1 MYSPA
6 SVKSLSKA
14 QIHKLLKGKPVRV
27 MSGSG
32 MKLHLSKPQ
41 HKKLAAA
48 HKRGGGMNLQFDPY
62 QCSMH
67 AKGEGFL
74 DDLEAFSVKALPAL
88 TEAGKKLLNIA
99 PDIAE
104 AVGAPQLAAPI
115 KYLTDKY
122 TVDHSN
128 DEAKV
133 KARAER
139 RRPKPAVE
147 PAPFVVD
154 LPAVP
159 RRTPRPLPP
168 LPAVPR
174 RSRGGNIMEDFGDAS
189 AKFIQ
194 GAMRDTPDWLK
205 GPEKDPLAFLY
216 GGKAKRG
223 RKKGGR
229 LLIDEPITA
238 RQIVNTAKDLATD
251 PLGTIG
257 FGKGGRLLIDEPFTA
272 RQAVNLAIDPL
283 GTLGF
288 GLKRKVSKKK
298 GGALHDFVPKEIQ
311 DMGIARLNQ
320 IVPKQVQDMALK
332 QIGMGKP
339 RKPMSD
345 KQKAALAKGR
355 AALAAKRGSALV
367 HPKLATGARK
377 KMSGSALYP
386 AGYKG
391 QALMPAGY

>member
-6 SVKSLSKA
+6 SVKPLSKA
-14 QIHKLLKGKPVRV
+14 QLSKLLKGKPVRV

-62 QCSMH
+62 QCQMH
-67 AKGEGFL
+67 AKGGGFL
-74 DDLEAFSVKALPAL
+74 EDLEAFSVKALPAL
-88 TEAGKKLLNIA
+88 TEAGKKLLTAA
-99 PDIAE
+99 PEIAE

-115 KYLTDKY
+115 NYLVDKY
-122 TVDHSN
+122 VADKTGEAEKSRKRAE
-128 DEAKV
+128 EAKAKPEPFV
-133 KARAER
+133 VDLPAVPR
-139 RRPKPAVE
+139 RRPKPAVQ

-159 RRTPRPLPP
+159 RR
-168 LPAVPR
+168 AR

-189 AKFIQ
+189 SKFIL
-194 GAMRDTPDWLK
+194 GLDRDLPSWLK
-205 GPEKDPLAFLY
+205 GPEKDPLGFLY
-216 GGKAKRG
+216 GKGKKG
-223 RKKGGR
+223 KKGKKGGR
-229 LLIDEPITA
+229 LLIDEPITT
-238 RQIVNTAKDLATD
+238 RQVVNQVKDFVT
-251 PLGTIG
+251 
-257 FGKGGRLLIDEPFTA
+257 
-272 RQAVNLAIDPL
+272 DPL

-298 GGALHDFVPKEIQ
+298 GGAVVLPQQLQDMGMAHINRVVPKEVQ
-311 DMGIARLNQ
+311 DMGLS
-320 IVPKQVQDMALK
+320 ALK

-355 AALAAKRGSALV
+355 AALAAKRGGAMV
-367 HPKLATGARK
+367 HPKHGKAKHK
-377 KMSGSALYP
+377 KMSGSALFP
-386 AGYKG
+386 AGYSS
-391 QALMPAGY
+391 

>member
-6 SVKSLSKA
+6 SVKPLSKA
-14 QIHKLLKGKPVRV
+14 QLSKLLKGKPVRV
-27 MSGSG
+27 TSGSG
-32 MKLHLSKPQ
+32 MKLQLSKPQ
-41 HKKLAAA
+41 HKKLMAA

-62 QCSMH
+62 QCSLH
-67 AKGEGFL
+67 SKGEGFL
-74 DDLEAFSVKALPAL
+74 EDLEAFSIKALPAL
-88 TEAGKKLLNIA
+88 TEAGKKLLTAA
-99 PDIAE
+99 PEVAE
-104 AVGAPQLAAPI
+104 AVGASQLVAPI
-115 KYLTDKY
+115 NYLVDKYVTDK
-122 TVDHSN
+122 TG
-128 DEAKV
+128 EAEKSR
-133 KARAER
+133 KRAEAARA
-139 RRPKPAVE
+139 KPAVE

-159 RRTPRPLPP
+159 RRRPKPAVQPLPP

-174 RSRGGNIMEDFGDAS
+174 RSRGGNIMEDFGNAS
-189 AKFIQ
+189 QKFLQ

-223 RKKGGR
+223 RPKKGGR

-238 RQIVNTAKDLATD
+238 REIVNTTRDFVT
-251 PLGTIG
+251 
-257 FGKGGRLLIDEPFTA
+257 
-272 RQAVNLAIDPL
+272 DPL

-298 GGALHDFVPKEIQ
+298 GGALVVPQQIQ
-311 DMGIARLNQ
+311 DMGMAHLNRV
-320 IVPKQVQDMALK
+320 VPKEVQDLGLSALK

-355 AALAAKRGSALV
+355 AALAAKRGGALV
-367 HPKLATGARK
+367 HPKHAKGGRK
-377 KMSGSALYP
+377 KMTGSALYP

-391 QALMPAGY
+391 AALMPAGY

>member
-6 SVKSLSKA
+6 SIKPLSKA
-14 QIHKLLKGKPVRV
+14 QLSKLLKGKPVRV

-48 HKRGGGMNLQFDPY
+48 HKRGGGMNLQLDPY
-62 QCSMH
+62 QCQMH

-74 DDLEAFSVKALPAL
+74 EDLEAFSVKALPAL
-88 TEAGKKLLNIA
+88 TEAGKKLLNLA
-99 PDIAE
+99 PEVAE
-104 AVGAPQLAAPI
+104 AVGAPQLVAPI
-115 KYLTDKY
+115 NYLVDKYVTDK
-122 TVDHSN
+122 SG
-128 DEAKV
+128 EAEKS
-133 KARAER
+133 KARAEAAKKPEPFVVDLPAVPK

-159 RRTPRPLPP
+159 RR
-168 LPAVPR
+168 AR
-174 RSRGGNIMEDFGDAS
+174 RSRGGNIMEDFGNAS
-189 AKFIQ
+189 QKFLQ

-216 GGKAKRG
+216 GGKVKGKRG
-223 RKKGGR
+223 RPKKGGR

-238 RQIVNTAKDLATD
+238 RQIVNTTRDFVT
-251 PLGTIG
+251 
-257 FGKGGRLLIDEPFTA
+257 
-272 RQAVNLAIDPL
+272 DPL

-298 GGALHDFVPKEIQ
+298 GGALVVPQQIQ
-311 DMGIARLNQ
+311 DMGMAHLNRV
-320 IVPKQVQDMALK
+320 VPKEVQDLGLSALK

-355 AALAAKRGSALV
+355 AALAAKRGGALV
-367 HPKLATGARK
+367 HPKHGKHK

-391 QALMPAGY
+391 SALMPAGY

>member
-14 QIHKLLKGKPVRV
+14 QLHKLLKGKPVRV

-67 AKGEGFL
+67 AKGGDIFEDML
-74 DDLEAFSVKALPAL
+74 DGL
-88 TEAGKKLLNIA
+88 TSAGKKLLNLA
-99 PDIAE
+99 PQAAE
-104 AVGAPQLAAPI
+104 AIGAPQLVAPI
-115 KYLTDKY
+115 NYLVDKY
-122 TVDHSN
+122 VADKTG
-128 DEAKV
+128 EAEKSR
-133 KARAER
+133 ARAEAS

-147 PAPFVVD
+147 PFVVD

-159 RRTPRPLPP
+159 RRKPKPLPP
-168 LPAVPR
+168 LPAVP
-174 RSRGGNIMEDFGDAS
+174 
-189 AKFIQ
+189 
-194 GAMRDTPDWLK
+194 
-205 GPEKDPLAFLY
+205 
-216 GGKAKRG
+216 KR
-223 RKKGGR
+223 GGR
-229 LLIDEPITA
+229 LLIDEPMTA
-238 RQIVNTAKDLATD
+238 RQIVNTAKDLALD

-257 FGKGGRLLIDEPFTA
+257 FGKGGRLLIDEPFTT
-272 RQAVNLAIDPL
+272 RQAVNLALDPL
-283 GTLGF
+283 TTLGF

-298 GGALHDFVPKEIQ
+298 GGALVLPQQLQDMGMAHLNRVVPKE
-311 DMGIARLNQ
+311 
-320 IVPKQVQDMALK
+320 VQDLGLSALK

-355 AALAAKRGSALV
+355 AALAAKRGGALV
-367 HPKLATGARK
+367 HPKHGKPKHK

>member
-14 QIHKLLKGKPVRV
+14 QLHKLLKGKPVRV
-27 MSGSG
+27 MAGSG

-48 HKRGGGMNLQFDPY
+48 HKRGGGMNLQLDPY

-67 AKGEGFL
+67 AKGGDIFEDML
-74 DDLEAFSVKALPAL
+74 DGL
-88 TEAGKKLLNIA
+88 TSAGKKLLNLA
-99 PDIAE
+99 PQAAE
-104 AVGAPQLAAPI
+104 AIGAPQLVAPI
-115 KYLTDKY
+115 NYLVDKY
-122 TVDHSN
+122 VADKTG
-128 DEAKV
+128 EAEKSR
-133 KARAER
+133 ARAEAAR
-139 RRPKPAVE
+139 KPKPAVE

-159 RRTPRPLPP
+159 RR
-168 LPAVPR
+168 AR
-174 RSRGGNIMEDFGDAS
+174 RS
-189 AKFIQ
+189 
-194 GAMRDTPDWLK
+194 
-205 GPEKDPLAFLY
+205 
-216 GGKAKRG
+216 
-223 RKKGGR
+223 KGGR
-229 LLIDEPITA
+229 LLIDEPMTA
-238 RQIVNTAKDLATD
+238 RQIVNTAKDLALD

-257 FGKGGRLLIDEPFTA
+257 FGKGGRLLIDEPFTT
-272 RQAVNLAIDPL
+272 RQAVNLALDPL
-283 GTLGF
+283 TTLGF

-298 GGALHDFVPKEIQ
+298 GGSLVLPQQLQ
-311 DMGIARLNQ
+311 DLGMAHINRV
-320 IVPKQVQDMALK
+320 VPKQVQDLALK

-355 AALAAKRGSALV
+355 AALAAKRGGALV
-367 HPKLATGARK
+367 MPQHHPHK
-377 KMSGSALYP
+377 KMSGAALYP

>member
-6 SVKSLSKA
+6 SVKPLSKA
-14 QIHKLLKGKPVRV
+14 QLSKLLKGKPVRV
-27 MSGSG
+27 MAGEG

-41 HKKLAAA
+41 HKKLASA

-62 QCSMH
+62 QCQMH
-67 AKGEGFL
+67 AKGGGFL
-74 DDLEAFSVKALPAL
+74 EDLESFSVKALPAL
-88 TEAGKKLLNIA
+88 TEAGKKLLNLA
-99 PDIAE
+99 PEIAE
-104 AVGAPQLAAPI
+104 TVGAPQLVAPI
-115 KYLTDKY
+115 NYLVDKY
-122 TVDHSN
+122 VADKTGEAEKSRKRAE
-128 DEAKV
+128 EAK
-133 KARAER
+133 
-139 RRPKPAVE
+139 KPAVE

-159 RRTPRPLPP
+159 RRKPKPAVQPLPP

-174 RSRGGNIMEDFGDAS
+174 RKRGGNIMEDFGDAS

-238 RQIVNTAKDLATD
+238 RQIVNTSKDFVT
-251 PLGTIG
+251 
-257 FGKGGRLLIDEPFTA
+257 
-272 RQAVNLAIDPL
+272 DPL

-288 GLKRKVSKKK
+288 GLKRSKK
-298 GGALHDFVPKEIQ
+298 GGALADFIPKEVQ
-311 DMGIARLNQ
+311 DIGMAHLNRV
-320 IVPKQVQDMALK
+320 VPKQVQDLALK

-345 KQKAALAKGR
+345 KQKEALAKGR
-355 AALAAKRGSALV
+355 AKLAEKRGSALV
-367 HPKLATGARK
+367 HPKLATGSRK

>member
-6 SVKSLSKA
+6 SVKPLSKA
-14 QIHKLLKGKPVRV
+14 QLHKLLKGKPVRV

-41 HKKLAAA
+41 HKKLTAAG
-48 HKRGGGMNLQFDPY
+48 KKGCGMNLQFDPY
-62 QCSMH
+62 QMSMH
-67 AKGEGFL
+67 AKGGGFL
-74 DDLEAFSVKALPAL
+74 DDLEAFSIKALPAL
-88 TEAGKKLLNIA
+88 TDAGKKLLNFA
-99 PDIAE
+99 PQAAE
-104 AVGAPQLAAPI
+104 AIGAPQLVAPI
-115 KYLTDKY
+115 NYLIDKY

-133 KARAER
+133 KARAA

-159 RRTPRPLPP
+159 RRSRPLPP

-174 RSRGGNIMEDFGDAS
+174 RSRGGNIIEDFGDAA
-189 AKFIQ
+189 AKFISGTLRENNLGQ
-194 GAMRDTPDWLK
+194 
-205 GPEKDPLAFLY
+205 EKDPLAFLY

-223 RKKGGR
+223 GR
-229 LLIDEPITA
+229 LLIDEPITT
-238 RQIVNTAKDLATD
+238 RQVVN
-251 PLGTIG
+251 
-257 FGKGGRLLIDEPFTA
+257 
-272 RQAVNLAIDPL
+272 QASDFIKDPL

-288 GLKRKVSKKK
+288 GLKRKVRK
-298 GGALHDFVPKEIQ
+298 GKGVLDFVPKEVQ
-311 DMGIARLNQ
+311 DMGMAHLNRV
-320 IVPKQVQDMALK
+320 VPKQVQDMALK
-332 QIGMGKP
+332 QIGMGT

-355 AALAAKRGSALV
+355 AALAAKRGGAMV
-367 HPKLATGARK
+367 HPKHGKAKHK

-386 AGYKG
+386 AGFKG
-391 QALMPAGY
+391 AALFPAGM